1 MTLAQGTKRYNCI
14 SANENALS
22 WITGNHIYASFDQW
36 TYLTIKFSS
45 GQRCDS
51 IYKNE
56 STFNLFAKLFHG
68 LLRAVWPLEILDVHL
83 IEANDALGS
92 ISQEF
97 TLI

>member
-45 GQRCDS
+45 RQRCDS
-51 IYKNE
+51 MCNNE
-56 STFNLFAKLFHG
+56 STRNLFARLFHA
-68 LLRAVWPLEILDVHL
+68 LLRGVHALEILDAYL
-83 IEANDALGS
+83 IEAQDALGS

-97 TLI
+97 MLI